1 MRKRLGVGL
10 AGVKADVLGNIEHDR
25 ITNGGGSIAPD
36 GGNVGPRP
44 AISLASAFG
53 EGSRATSGEA
63 KKEAALAKEV
73 KLEDM
78 EEEEEL

>member
-1 MRKRLGVGL
+1 MRKRFGQGFT
-10 AGVKADVLGNIEHDR
+10 GVKADVLGNIEHDR
-25 ITNGGGSIAPD
+25 ITNGAGSVVVG
-36 GGNVGPRP
+36 GGNGGPGP

-53 EGSRATSGEA
+53 EGSGAASGEG